1 MSEKQCP
8 CCGGNGWEGSDCQ
21 QQRWIPVKER
31 LPWKG
36 HCILALDERSVINI
50 TFRMDDQWAGV
61 NPNIAITHWMPLPE
75 PPKKE
80 VQG

>member
-21 QQRWIPVKER
+21 QQRWIPVGER
-31 LPWKG
+31 LPNSYLTVLSLSKNGDIKVDFVQPKKIWYLG
-36 HCILALDERSVINI
+36 RNNV
-50 TFRMDDQWAGV
+50 
-61 NPNIAITHWMPLPE
+61 THWMPLPK
-75 PPKKE
+75 PPKE